1 MRQNIT
7 VAIEK
12 LLLKRA
18 RAIAVQHGTS
28 ISGLLAAELEK
39 LVEREA
45 EYTQAKTRA
54 FSHLNSPFRL
64 GAAKIGSREAL
75 HDRQSLR

>member
-39 LVEREA
+39 LVQREA
-45 EYTQAKTRA
+45 EYAQAKTRA
-54 FSHLNSPFRL
+54 FAHLNSPFRL
-64 GAAKIGSREAL
+64 GGAKIGSREAL